1 MVTRMRI
8 VLLDSFA
15 LDQGDTAWP
24 GLRALGSLSVFA
36 RTPPDLVLERC
47 SDAEAVLTNKVVLS
61 ASILGALPRL
71 RYVGLTSTGTNVVD
85 LAAARAHGIA
95 VSNVPAYSTDSVAQL
110 VFAMI
115 LHFAIRPGD
124 HDRAVKA
131 GAWAR
136 NPDFCFFL
144 APLRELAGKTL
155 VVLGQGAIGR
165 AVSRIGAA
173 FGMTIIAAAVPG
185 STTQDRVPLGLALPR
200 ADVVTLHCPL
210 TPSTQGLVGR
220 DFLAALPAGAIL
232 INTSRGPLIDE
243 AALTETLAAGKLAGV
258 GLDVL
263 EREPPRP
270 DHPLL
275 APGAPWADRLLVTPH
290 LGWGTVE
297 ARSRLADEVARNLAA
312 FIAGQRRNRVE
323 G

>member
-1 MVTRMRI
+1 MRI

-15 LDQGDTAWP
+15 TDQGETAWP
-24 GLRALGSLSVFA
+24 GLRALGDLSVFA
-36 RTPPDLVLERC
+36 RTPPELVLERC
-47 SDAEAVLTNKVVLS
+47 ADAEAVLTNKVILS
-61 ASILGALPRL
+61 APILAALPRL
-71 RYVGLTSTGTNVVD
+71 RYVGLTSTGVNVVD
-85 LAAARAHGIA
+85 LATARPRGIA
-95 VSNVPAYSTDSVAQL
+95 ITNVPAYSTESVAQL

-115 LHFAIRPGD
+115 LHFAFRPSD

-144 APLRELAGKTL
+144 APLRELAGKGL

-173 FGMTIIAAAVPG
+173 FGMKIVAAAVPG
-185 STTQDRVPLGLALPR
+185 STTQDRVPLMQALSI

-220 DFLAALPAGAIL
+220 DFLAALPAHAIL
-232 INTSRGPLIDE
+232 INTSRGPVVDE
-243 AALTETLAAGKLAGV
+243 AALVEALAAGKLGGV
-258 GLDVL
+258 GLDVM

-275 APGAPWADRLLVTPH
+275 AADAPWADRLLVTPH

-297 ARSRLADEVARNLAA
+297 ARRRLADEVTRNLEA
-312 FIAGQRRNRVE
+312 FLAGQRRNRVD
-323 G
+323 